1 MSPPNNKNKVKNA
14 EYDLKFLLN
23 RGYKKKNALD
33 FVSNKYL
40 LIKDERNYLGRK
52 IYSNDLSIRRM
63 VKIQNIENVK
73 NKNIYVDGYNV
84 LITTEIIC
92 NHEYDTVIMCDDG
105 VLRDFK
111 AVFGNYHRNNNTE
124 KALTTIINLLKNYK
138 PLSINFFYDSPVSKS
153 GELAKLTDLI
163 LKKCEVHGTAL
174 TNKNVDFEIINQYNR
189 LGGVVATSDG
199 AIIDRVEEVV
209 DIPYWICKKLVS
221 I

>member
-1 MSPPNNKNKVKNA
+1 MSPPNNKKKVKNA

-52 IYSNDLSIRRM
+52 IYSNDLSMRRM
-63 VKIQNIENVK
+63 VKIQDIETVK

-111 AVFGNYHRNNNTE
+111 AVFGNYHRNNITE

-174 TNKNVDFEIINQYNR
+174 TNKNVDFEIINQYNK